1 MSYFNDYYNYLVR
14 HLGGENPR
22 SLMEALRIDICKEI
36 KRIGVDVD
44 FFTEEEV
51 RHLLRNYVPDSSFL
65 RYVYNLPTKPQVF
78 RNKSEEMKYLAKT
91 RKILKE
97 LKNSTL
103 SLMWW
108 NFTSFRDDKMR
119 KQEGIEGKKYVRDE
133 IWLEEQRKR
142 KLL

>member
-44 FFTEEEV
+44 FFTEEEI

-65 RYVYNLPTKPQVF
+65 RYVYNIPTKPEVF
-78 RNKSEEMKYLAKT
+78 SENKENT
-91 RKILKE
+91 QRLKE
-97 LKNSTL
+97 LYIKSNVVEL
-103 SLMWW
+103 YK
-108 NFTSFRDDKMR
+108 F
-119 KQEGIEGKKYVRDE
+119 
-133 IWLEEQRKR
+133 
-142 KLL
+142 